1 MTYLAI
7 DYGTKRVGVAV
18 NRLWLAEPV
27 AVFDRSV
34 ALQKIA
40 QLIAMEK
47 PDALVLGI
55 PDGPMVIEGRAFVK
69 ELLKHVGSMRVIEA
83 DETLSSVETQK
94 KMIQSG
100 MKRSKRQ
107 GPIDHFAAAAILQEY
122 MDTHKEEDAIR
133 QFV

>member
-1 MTYLAI
+1 MKYLAI
-7 DYGTKRVGVAV
+7 DYGTKRIGVAV
-18 NRLWLAEPV
+18 NRLWLAEPIV
-27 AVFDRSV
+27 VFDRSV

-40 QLIAMEK
+40 QLIGVEK

-55 PDGPMVIEGRAFVK
+55 ADGPMVAEGRTFVK

-107 GPIDHFAAAAILQEY
+107 GPIDHYAAAAILQEY
-122 MDTHKEEDAIR
+122 MDTHKE
-133 QFV
+133 

>member
-27 AVFDRSV
+27 AVFDRSI
-34 ALQKIA
+34 ALQKIVH
-40 QLIAMEK
+40 LIAMEK
-47 PDALVLGI
+47 PDALILGI
-55 PDGPMVIEGRAFVK
+55 ADGPMVAEGRTFVK
-69 ELLKHVGSMRVIEA
+69 ELLKHVGSMKVIEA

-122 MDTHKEEDAIR
+122 MDTHP
-133 QFV
+133 QVT